1 MLPKVVT
8 SPRAKE
14 RSKTMNAS
22 KQRFVK
28 EYANFKINV
37 LTSLMKNF
45 PEKTVLL
52 TANIVVIKRLVKDWE
67 RSLVTTDEVMRRIAE
82 F

>member
-1 MLPKVVT
+1 MVLPT
-8 SPRAKE
+8 RAQWIGGRKD
-14 RSKTMNAS
+14 KAMNTS

-52 TANIVVIKRLVKDWE
+52 TANIVVIKRIVRDWE
-67 RSLVTTDEVMRRIAE
+67 RSLVTTDEAMRRISE

>member
-1 MLPKVVT
+1 
-8 SPRAKE
+8 
-14 RSKTMNAS
+14 MNAS

-52 TANIVVIKRLVKDWE
+52 TANIVVIKRIVRDWE
-67 RSLVTTDEVMRRIAE
+67 RSLVTTDEAMRRISE